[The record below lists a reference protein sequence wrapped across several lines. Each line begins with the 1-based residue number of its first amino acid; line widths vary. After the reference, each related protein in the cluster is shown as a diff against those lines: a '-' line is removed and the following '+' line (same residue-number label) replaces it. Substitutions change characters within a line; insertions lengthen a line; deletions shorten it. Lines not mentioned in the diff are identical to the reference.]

1 MKKEVTTQEALTELA
16 AAKIKLESMQQLLAC
31 FRVFCCVYDIPL
43 FNLELLAAIGTGKI
57 GDMWF

>member
-1 MKKEVTTQEALTELA
+1 MQIFA
-16 AAKIKLESMQQLLAC
+16 AMGTGLMEQASMQQLFAC
-31 FRVFCCVYDIPL
+31 FRVFRCVYDIPL